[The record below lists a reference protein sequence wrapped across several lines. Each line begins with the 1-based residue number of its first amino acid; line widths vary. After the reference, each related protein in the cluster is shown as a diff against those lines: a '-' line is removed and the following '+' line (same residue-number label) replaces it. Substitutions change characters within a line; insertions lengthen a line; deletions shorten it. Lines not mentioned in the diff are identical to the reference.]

1 MSLFNTN
8 GLTDALAYGTLNEI
22 LGLGNSTDG
31 MSRKN
36 RYEVTLYPPTGA
48 RGSRG
53 NTTNVFSK
61 IMGDLLGDG
70 TVRATGLRCESIS
83 MPGRN
88 IDSTP
93 DGNIY
98 GPEREIATGYSF
110 ADINAVFQC
119 SSDMREK
126 KYWETWQRL
135 TFNPTTFDLG
145 YYADYIG
152 TVDIHTLD
160 EQNKRRYGVRLI
172 EAWPKSIGAQQLSY
186 GTNDSYQTIDVTIA
200 YRYWINLTDEPTTP
214 KSLGTRIAE
223 RAINTVER
231 RISSQIPSV
240 ISKLL

>member
-8 GLTDALAYGTLNEI
+8 GLTDALAYGTLSEI

-88 IDSTP
+88 MDSTP
-93 DGNIY
+93 DSNIY
-98 GPEREIATGYSF
+98 GPEREIVTGYSF
-110 ADINAVFQC
+110 GDINAVFQC
-119 SSDMREK
+119 SSDMKEK

-135 TFNPTTFDLG
+135 TYNPKTFDIG
-145 YYADYIG
+145 YYNDYVG

-160 EQNKRRYGVRLI
+160 EQERRRYGVRLV
-172 EAWPKSIGAQQLSY
+172 EAWPKTIGAQSLGY
-186 GTNDSYQTIDVTIA
+186 ADNNTYQTIDVTIA
-200 YRYWINLTDEPTTP
+200 YRYWINLTDESSEPR
-214 KSLGTRIAE
+214 SLGSRFAE
-223 RAINTVER
+223 RAVNTVTR
-231 RISSQIPSV
+231 RITSQIPSV
-240 ISKLL
+240 IRRL

>member
-8 GLTDALAYGTLNEI
+8 GLTDALAYGTLSEI

-53 NTTNVFSK
+53 NTSNVFSK

-88 IDSTP
+88 MDSTP
-93 DGNIY
+93 DTNIY
-98 GPEREIATGYSF
+98 GPEREIVTGYSF
-110 ADINAVFQC
+110 GDINAIFQC

-135 TFNPTTFDLG
+135 TFNPKTFDIG
-145 YYADYIG
+145 YYNDYVG
-152 TVDIHTLD
+152 TIDIHLS
-160 EQNKRRYGVRLI
+160 LI
-172 EAWPKSIGAQQLSY
+172 HI
-186 GTNDSYQTIDVTIA
+186 
-200 YRYWINLTDEPTTP
+200 
-214 KSLGTRIAE
+214 
-223 RAINTVER
+223 
-231 RISSQIPSV
+231 
-240 ISKLL
+240 

>member
-8 GLTDALAYGTLNEI
+8 GLTDALAYGTLSEI

-88 IDSTP
+88 MDSTP
-93 DGNIY
+93 DTNIY
-98 GPEREIATGYSF
+98 GPEREIVTGYSF
-110 ADINAVFQC
+110 GDINAIFQC
-119 SSDMREK
+119 SSDMKEK

-135 TFNPTTFDLG
+135 TYNPKTFDIG
-145 YYADYIG
+145 YYNDYVG

-160 EQNKRRYGVRLI
+160 EQERRRYGVRLV
-172 EAWPKSIGAQQLSY
+172 EAWPKTIGAQSLGY
-186 GTNDSYQTIDVTIA
+186 ADNNTYQTVDITIA
-200 YRYWINLTDEPTTP
+200 YRYWVNLTDESSEPR
-214 KSLGTRIAE
+214 SIGSRIAE
-223 RAINTVER
+223 RAVNTVTR
-231 RISSQIPSV
+231 RITSQIPSV
-240 ISKLL
+240 IRRL

>member
-8 GLTDALAYGTLNEI
+8 GLTDALAYGTLSEI

-53 NTTNVFSK
+53 NTSNVFSK

-88 IDSTP
+88 MDSTP
-93 DGNIY
+93 DTNIY
-98 GPEREIATGYSF
+98 GPEREIVTGYSF
-110 ADINAVFQC
+110 GDINAVFQC

-135 TFNPTTFDLG
+135 TYNPKTFDIG
-145 YYADYIG
+145 YYNDYVG

-160 EQNKRRYGVRLI
+160 EQERRRYGVRLV
-172 EAWPKSIGAQQLSY
+172 EAWPKTIGAQSLGY
-186 GTNDSYQTIDVTIA
+186 ADNNTYQTVDITIA
-200 YRYWINLTDEPTTP
+200 YRYWVNLTDESSEPR
-214 KSLGTRIAE
+214 SLGSRIAE
-223 RAINTVER
+223 RAVNTVTR
-231 RISSQIPSV
+231 RITSQIPSV
-240 ISKLL
+240 IRRL

>member
-8 GLTDALAYGTLNEI
+8 GLTDALAYGTLQEI

-31 MSRKN
+31 MSRPN

-83 MPGRN
+83 LPGRN
-88 IDSTP
+88 MDSTP
-93 DGNIY
+93 DTNIY
-98 GPEREIATGYSF
+98 GPEREIVTGYSF
-110 ADINAVFQC
+110 GDIDATFQC

-135 TFNPTTFDLG
+135 TYNPKTFDIG
-145 YYADYIG
+145 YYNDYVG

-160 EQNKRRYGVRLI
+160 EQEKRRYGCRLV
-172 EAWPKSIGAQQLSY
+172 EAWPKTIAAQALSY
-186 GTNDSYQTIDVTIA
+186 GTVNTYQTVTIEIA
-200 YRYWINLTDEPTTP
+200 YRYWINLTDESSEPR
-214 KSLGTRIAE
+214 SLGSRIAE
-223 RAINTVER
+223 RAVNTVTR
-231 RISSQIPSV
+231 RITSQIPSV
-240 ISKLL
+240 IRRL

>member
-70 TVRATGLRCESIS
+70 TVRATGLRCENIS
-83 MPGRN
+83 LPGRN
-88 IDSTP
+88 MDSTP
-93 DGNIY
+93 DTNIY
-98 GPEREIATGYSF
+98 GPEREIVTGYSF
-110 ADINAVFQC
+110 GDINATFQC

-135 TFNPTTFDLG
+135 TYNPKTFDIG
-145 YYADYIG
+145 YYNDYVG

-160 EQNKRRYGVRLI
+160 EQENRRYGCRLV
-172 EAWPKSIGAQQLSY
+172 EAWPKAISPQALSY
-186 GTNDSYQTIDVTIA
+186 DTGATYQTVQVSIA
-200 YRYWINLTDEPTTP
+200 YRYWINLTDESSEPR
-214 KSLGTRIAE
+214 SIGSRIAE
-223 RAINTVER
+223 RAVNTVTR
-231 RISSQIPSV
+231 RITSQIPSV
-240 ISKLL
+240 IRRL

>member
-8 GLTDALAYGTLNEI
+8 GLTDALAYGTLSEI

-53 NTTNVFSK
+53 NTSNVFSK

-88 IDSTP
+88 MDSTP
-93 DGNIY
+93 DSNIY
-98 GPEREIATGYSF
+98 GPEREIVTGYSF
-110 ADINAVFQC
+110 GDINAVFQC
-119 SSDMREK
+119 SSDMKEK

-135 TFNPTTFDLG
+135 TYNPKTFDIG
-145 YYADYIG
+145 YYNDYVG

-160 EQNKRRYGVRLI
+160 EQEKRRYGCRLV
-172 EAWPKSIGAQQLSY
+172 EAWPKTIAAQELSY
-186 GTNDSYQTIDVTIA
+186 GTPNTYQTVTVTIA
-200 YRYWINLTDEPTTP
+200 YRYWINLTDESSEPR
-214 KSLGTRIAE
+214 SLGSRIAE
-223 RAINTVER
+223 RAVNTVTR
-231 RISSQIPSV
+231 RITSQIPSV
-240 ISKLL
+240 IRRL

>member
-8 GLTDALAYGTLNEI
+8 GLTDALAYGTLQEI

-53 NTTNVFSK
+53 NTSNVFSK

-83 MPGRN
+83 LPGRN
-88 IDSTP
+88 MDSTP
-93 DGNIY
+93 DTNIY
-98 GPEREIATGYSF
+98 GPEREIVTGYSF
-110 ADINAVFQC
+110 GDIDATFQC

-135 TFNPTTFDLG
+135 TFNPKTFDIG
-145 YYADYIG
+145 YYNDYVG
-152 TVDIHTLD
+152 TIDIHTLD
-160 EQNKRRYGVRLI
+160 EQENRRYGCRLV
-172 EAWPKSIGAQQLSY
+172 EAWPKTIAAQSLGY
-186 GTNDSYQTIDVTIA
+186 ADNNTYQTIDVTIA
-200 YRYWINLTDEPTTP
+200 YRYWINLTDESSEPR
-214 KSLGTRIAE
+214 SIGSRIAE
-223 RAINTVER
+223 RAVNTVTR
-231 RISSQIPSV
+231 RITSQIPSV
-240 ISKLL
+240 IRRL

>member
-8 GLTDALAYGTLNEI
+8 GLTDALAYGTLSEI

-53 NTTNVFSK
+53 NTSNVFSK

-88 IDSTP
+88 MDSTP
-93 DGNIY
+93 DTNIY
-98 GPEREIATGYSF
+98 GPEREIVTGYSF
-110 ADINAVFQC
+110 GDINAVFQC

-135 TFNPTTFDLG
+135 TYNPKTFDIG
-145 YYADYIG
+145 YYNDYVG

-160 EQNKRRYGVRLI
+160 EQERRRYGVRLV
-172 EAWPKSIGAQQLSY
+172 EAWPKTIGAQSLGY
-186 GTNDSYQTIDVTIA
+186 ADNNTYQTVDITIA
-200 YRYWINLTDEPTTP
+200 YRYWVNLTDEPSSP
-214 KSLGTRIAE
+214 KSIGTRIVE
-223 RAINTVER
+223 RVANTVER
-231 RISSQIPSV
+231 RINANIPSV
-240 ISKLL
+240 LRRL

>member
-8 GLTDALAYGTLNEI
+8 GLTDALAYGTLSEI

-53 NTTNVFSK
+53 NTSNVFSK

-88 IDSTP
+88 MDSTP
-93 DGNIY
+93 DTNIY
-98 GPEREIATGYSF
+98 GPEREIVTGYSF
-110 ADINAVFQC
+110 GDINAIFQC

-135 TFNPTTFDLG
+135 TYNPKTFDIG
-145 YYADYIG
+145 YYNDYVG

-160 EQNKRRYGVRLI
+160 EQERRRYGVRFV
-172 EAWPKSIGAQQLSY
+172 EAWPKTIGAQSLGY
-186 GTNDSYQTIDVTIA
+186 ADNNTYQTVDITIA
-200 YRYWINLTDEPTTP
+200 YRYWVNLTDESSEPR
-214 KSLGTRIAE
+214 SLGSRIAE
-223 RAINTVER
+223 RAVNTVTR
-231 RISSQIPSV
+231 RITSQIPSV
-240 ISKLL
+240 IRRL

>member
-8 GLTDALAYGTLNEI
+8 GLTDALAYGTLQEI

-53 NTTNVFSK
+53 NTSNVFSK

-83 MPGRN
+83 LPGRN
-88 IDSTP
+88 MDSTP
-93 DGNIY
+93 DSNIY
-98 GPEREIATGYSF
+98 GPEREIVTGYSF
-110 ADINAVFQC
+110 GDINAVFQC

-135 TFNPTTFDLG
+135 TFNPKTFDIG
-145 YYADYIG
+145 YYNDYVG
-152 TVDIHTLD
+152 TIDIHTLD
-160 EQNKRRYGVRLI
+160 EQENRRYGCRLV
-172 EAWPKSIGAQQLSY
+172 EAWPKTIAAQSLGY
-186 GTNDSYQTIDVTIA
+186 ADNNTYQTIDVTIA
-200 YRYWINLTDEPTTP
+200 YRYWINLTDESSEPR
-214 KSLGTRIAE
+214 SIGSRIAE
-223 RAINTVER
+223 RAVDTVTR
-231 RISSQIPSV
+231 RITSQIPSV
-240 ISKLL
+240 IRRL

>member
-70 TVRATGLRCESIS
+70 TVRATGLRCENIS
-83 MPGRN
+83 LPGRN
-88 IDSTP
+88 MDSTP
-93 DGNIY
+93 DTNIY
-98 GPEREIATGYSF
+98 GPEREIVTGYSF
-110 ADINAVFQC
+110 GDIDATFQC

-135 TFNPTTFDLG
+135 RFNPKTFDIG
-145 YYADYIG
+145 YYNDYVG
-152 TVDIHTLD
+152 TIDIHTLD
-160 EQNKRRYGVRLI
+160 EQENRRYGCRLV
-172 EAWPKSIGAQQLSY
+172 EAWPKTIAAQSLGY
-186 GTNDSYQTIDVTIA
+186 ADINTYQTIDVTIA
-200 YRYWINLTDEPTTP
+200 YRYWINLTDESSEPR
-214 KSLGTRIAE
+214 SLGSRIAE
-223 RAINTVER
+223 RAVNTVTR
-231 RISSQIPSV
+231 RITSQIPSV
-240 ISKLL
+240 IRRL

>member
-8 GLTDALAYGTLNEI
+8 GLTDALAYGTLSEI

-70 TVRATGLRCESIS
+70 TVRATGLRCENIS
-83 MPGRN
+83 LPGRN
-88 IDSTP
+88 MDSTP
-93 DGNIY
+93 DTNIY
-98 GPEREIATGYSF
+98 GPEREIVTGYSF
-110 ADINAVFQC
+110 GDINATFQC

-135 TFNPTTFDLG
+135 TYNPKTFDIG
-145 YYADYIG
+145 YYNDYVG

-160 EQNKRRYGVRLI
+160 EQENRRYGCRLI
-172 EAWPKSIGAQQLSY
+172 EAWPKTIGPQQLAY
-186 GTNDSYQTIDVTIA
+186 NDNNTYQTVEITIA
-200 YRYWINLTDEPTTP
+200 YRYWINLTDESSEPR
-214 KSLGTRIAE
+214 SIGSRIAE
-223 RAINTVER
+223 RAVDTVTR
-231 RISSQIPSV
+231 RITSQIPSV
-240 ISKLL
+240 IRRL

>member
-8 GLTDALAYGTLNEI
+8 GLTDALAYGTLSEI

-53 NTTNVFSK
+53 NTSNVFSK

-88 IDSTP
+88 MDSTP
-93 DGNIY
+93 DTNIY
-98 GPEREIATGYSF
+98 GPEREIVTGYSF
-110 ADINAVFQC
+110 GDINAIFQC

-135 TFNPTTFDLG
+135 TYNPKTFDIG
-145 YYADYIG
+145 YYNDYVG

-160 EQNKRRYGVRLI
+160 EQERRRYGVRLV
-172 EAWPKSIGAQQLSY
+172 EAWPKTIGPQQLAY
-186 GTNDSYQTIDVTIA
+186 NDNNSYQTVDITIA
-200 YRYWINLTDEPTTP
+200 YRYWVNLTDESSEPR
-214 KSLGTRIAE
+214 SLGSRIAE
-223 RAINTVER
+223 RAVNTVTR
-231 RISSQIPSV
+231 RITSQIPSV
-240 ISKLL
+240 IRRL

>member
-8 GLTDALAYGTLNEI
+8 GLTDALAYGTLSEI

-88 IDSTP
+88 MDSTP
-93 DGNIY
+93 DTNIY
-98 GPEREIATGYSF
+98 GPEREIVTGYSF
-110 ADINAVFQC
+110 GDINAVFQC

-135 TFNPTTFDLG
+135 TYNPKTFDIG
-145 YYADYIG
+145 YYNDYVG

-160 EQNKRRYGVRLI
+160 EQENRRYGCRLI
-172 EAWPKSIGAQQLSY
+172 EAWPKAISPQALSY
-186 GTNDSYQTIDVTIA
+186 APGATYQTVQVSIA
-200 YRYWINLTDEPTTP
+200 YRYWINLTDESSEPR
-214 KSLGTRIAE
+214 SIGSRIAE
-223 RAINTVER
+223 RAVNTVTR
-231 RISSQIPSV
+231 RITSQIPSV
-240 ISKLL
+240 LRRL

>member
-8 GLTDALAYGTLNEI
+8 GLTDALAYGTLSEI

-36 RYEVTLYPPTGA
+36 RYEVTLYPPTGS

-88 IDSTP
+88 MDSTP
-93 DGNIY
+93 DTNIY
-98 GPEREIATGYSF
+98 GPEREIVTGYSF
-110 ADINAVFQC
+110 GDINAIFQC

-135 TFNPTTFDLG
+135 TFNPKTFDIG
-145 YYADYIG
+145 YYKDYVG

-160 EQNKRRYGVRLI
+160 EQENRRYGVRLV
-172 EAWPKSIGAQQLSY
+172 EAWPKTIGPQQLAY
-186 GTNDSYQTIDVTIA
+186 NDNNTYQTVDITIA
-200 YRYWINLTDEPTTP
+200 YRYWINLTDESSEPR
-214 KSLGTRIAE
+214 SIGSRIAE
-223 RAINTVER
+223 RAVNTVTR
-231 RISSQIPSV
+231 RITSQIPSV
-240 ISKLL
+240 IRRL

>member
-8 GLTDALAYGTLNEI
+8 GLTDALAYGTLQEI

-53 NTTNVFSK
+53 NTSNVFSK

-83 MPGRN
+83 LPGRN
-88 IDSTP
+88 MDSTP
-93 DGNIY
+93 DSNIY
-98 GPEREIATGYSF
+98 GPEREIVTGYSF
-110 ADINAVFQC
+110 GDINAVFQC

-135 TFNPTTFDLG
+135 TFNPKTFDIG
-145 YYADYIG
+145 YYNDYVG
-152 TVDIHTLD
+152 TIDIHTLD
-160 EQNKRRYGVRLI
+160 KQENRRYGCRLV
-172 EAWPKSIGAQQLSY
+172 EAWPKTIGAQSLGY
-186 GTNDSYQTIDVTIA
+186 ADNNTYQTVDITIA
-200 YRYWINLTDEPTTP
+200 YRYWINLTDESSEPR
-214 KSLGTRIAE
+214 SLGSRIAE
-223 RAINTVER
+223 RAVNTVTR
-231 RISSQIPSV
+231 RITSQIPSV
-240 ISKLL
+240 IRRL

>member
-8 GLTDALAYGTLNEI
+8 GLTDALAYGTLSEI

-53 NTTNVFSK
+53 NTSNVFSK

-88 IDSTP
+88 MDSTP
-93 DGNIY
+93 DTNIY
-98 GPEREIATGYSF
+98 GPEREIVTGYSF
-110 ADINAVFQC
+110 GDINAVFQC

-135 TFNPTTFDLG
+135 TYNPKTFDIG
-145 YYADYIG
+145 YYKDYVG

-160 EQNKRRYGVRLI
+160 EQEKRRYGVRLV
-172 EAWPKSIGAQQLSY
+172 EAWPKTIGPQQLAY
-186 GTNDSYQTIDVTIA
+186 NDNNTYQTVDITIA
-200 YRYWINLTDEPTTP
+200 YRYWINLTDESSEPR
-214 KSLGTRIAE
+214 SLGSRIAE
-223 RAINTVER
+223 RAVNTVTR
-231 RISSQIPSV
+231 RITSQIPSV
-240 ISKLL
+240 IRRL

>member
-8 GLTDALAYGTLNEI
+8 GLTDALAYGTLSEI

-83 MPGRN
+83 LPGRN
-88 IDSTP
+88 MDSTP
-93 DGNIY
+93 DTNIY
-98 GPEREIATGYSF
+98 GPEREIVTGYSF
-110 ADINAVFQC
+110 GDINATFQC

-135 TFNPTTFDLG
+135 TYNPKTFDIG
-145 YYADYIG
+145 YYNDYVG

-160 EQNKRRYGVRLI
+160 EQENRRYGCRLV
-172 EAWPKSIGAQQLSY
+172 EAWPKTIGPQQLAY
-186 GTNDSYQTIDVTIA
+186 NDNNTYQTVEITIA
-200 YRYWINLTDEPTTP
+200 YRYWINLTDESSEPR
-214 KSLGTRIAE
+214 SIGSRIAE
-223 RAINTVER
+223 RAVDTVTR
-231 RISSQIPSV
+231 RITSQIPSV
-240 ISKLL
+240 IRRL

>member
-8 GLTDALAYGTLNEI
+8 GLTDALAYGTLQEI
-22 LGLGNSTDG
+22 LGLGNSTNG

-36 RYEVTLYPPTGA
+36 RYEVTLYPPTGS

-83 MPGRN
+83 LPGRN
-88 IDSTP
+88 MDTTADS
-93 DGNIY
+93 NIY
-98 GPEREIATGYSF
+98 GPEREIVTGYSF
-110 ADINAVFQC
+110 GDIDATFQC

-135 TFNPTTFDLG
+135 TYNPKTFDIG
-145 YYADYIG
+145 YYNDYVG

-160 EQNKRRYGVRLI
+160 EQENRRYGCRLV
-172 EAWPKSIGAQQLSY
+172 EAWPKTIGPQQLAY
-186 GTNDSYQTIDVTIA
+186 NDNNTYQTVEITIA
-200 YRYWINLTDEPTTP
+200 YRYWINLTDESSEPR
-214 KSLGTRIAE
+214 SIGSRIAE
-223 RAINTVER
+223 RAVDTVTR
-231 RISSQIPSV
+231 RITSQIPSV
-240 ISKLL
+240 IRRL